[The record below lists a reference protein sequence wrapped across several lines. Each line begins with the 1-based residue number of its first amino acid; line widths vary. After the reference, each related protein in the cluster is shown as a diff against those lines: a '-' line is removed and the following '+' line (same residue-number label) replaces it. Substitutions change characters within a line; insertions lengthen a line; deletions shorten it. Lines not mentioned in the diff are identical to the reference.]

1 MQEEPTTMQKDPS
14 SKLQCK
20 KSQVVNARGIKQA
33 TKIKFTSHKKI
44 AKFKLQN
51 IIEV

>member
-1 MQEEPTTMQKDPS
+1 MQEES
-14 SKLQCK
+14 SKLK
-20 KSQVVNARGIKQA
+20 KF
-33 TKIKFTSHKKI
+33 KFTSHKKI